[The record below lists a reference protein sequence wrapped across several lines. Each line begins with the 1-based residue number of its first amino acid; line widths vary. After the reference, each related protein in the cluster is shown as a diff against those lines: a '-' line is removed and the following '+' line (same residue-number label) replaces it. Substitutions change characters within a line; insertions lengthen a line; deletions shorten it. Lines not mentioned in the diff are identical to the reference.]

1 MQARL
6 LVPIVMLIALGA
18 LVVTQLPGDSS
29 ASPSLTASSE
39 VKKLIVVIESDVGMS
54 QKLAAFEKL
63 RKKGSADA
71 IAELVSLTDHSDP
84 RVSSAACAT
93 LGRIQTETSKGK
105 LKSIIENTAKK
116 TELRTAAMN
125 ALACHGSSSDR
136 SWIES
141 KTKNDSKLG
150 SHFTVVSKTK
160 FWK

>member
-6 LVPIVMLIALGA
+6 LVPVIMLIALGA
-18 LVVTQLPGDSS
+18 LVVSQIPEESA
-29 ASPSLTASSE
+29 ASPSLSVSKE
-39 VKKLIVVIESDVGMS
+39 VAKLIVVIKSDVGMS
-54 QKLAAFEKL
+54 QKLMAFEKL

-71 IAELVSLTDHSDP
+71 ISELVSLTDHSDP
-84 RVSSAACAT
+84 RISSTACAT

-105 LKSIIENTAKK
+105 LKNIIKNTAKK
-116 TELRTAAMN
+116 TELRKAAMN